1 MQSINVAKVSKQQN
15 TGGNPR
21 LARDL
26 TQVLFLACSTILL
39 CMITWNESMV
49 QWLHGTHQSCH
60 FVFVYLFVLFCF
72 VFCCLFSCSLKTT
85 KTETAQTLNSFE
97 LITPSSLITLF
108 YYCIAWHMYVQVKYF
123 FYSIQ
128 MKTWVPHMNN
138 KQRNKIYMYKRFT
151 V

>member
-108 YYCIAWHMYVQVKYF
+108 LLLHSMAHVCSSQILFLFHTNENVGATHEQQTKE
-123 FYSIQ
+123 
-128 MKTWVPHMNN
+128 
-138 KQRNKIYMYKRFT
+138 
-151 V
+151 